1 MIVSFTH
8 CLEPKLKFGRYYLG
22 MVGWNIVSQVENYV
36 KAGTQGKILKQKPK
50 GNAIYW
56 LMTTSLLS

>member
-36 KAGTQGKILKQKPK
+36 KAGTQGANQI
-50 GNAIYW
+50 
-56 LMTTSLLS
+56 TSSQEKRE